1 VRLTR
6 IFGVPRL
13 ACAAALL
20 ALAACSEST
29 APPEPLAP
37 LYVLTSVDGH
47 VAPIIIGEHTYPSGT
62 YQLYTLEYDSI
73 RFGTGT
79 EARRSFQLTMYTRS
93 YDGALVP
100 PLETPVVHDARITR
114 RRDRVIFE
122 YDQATAAVKADTFTL
137 KGGNLVK
144 QGPYG
149 VRCDS
154 CDPVRRVEYVYEP
167 R

>member
-1 VRLTR
+1 MRLTR

-13 ACAAALL
+13 ASAAALL

-47 VAPIIIGEHTYPSGT
+47 IAPIIIGEHTYPSGT
-62 YQLYTLEYDSI
+62 YQVYTLAYDSI
-73 RFGTGT
+73 RIGSDT
-79 EARRSFQLTMYTRS
+79 EARRKFQLTMYTQS
-93 YDGALVP
+93 HDGVLVP
-100 PLETPVVHDARITR
+100 PLETPVVHNARITR

-122 YDQATAAVKADTFTL
+122 YDQATATVKADTFTVRS
-137 KGGNLVK
+137 GNLVK

-149 VRCDS
+149 VRCDT